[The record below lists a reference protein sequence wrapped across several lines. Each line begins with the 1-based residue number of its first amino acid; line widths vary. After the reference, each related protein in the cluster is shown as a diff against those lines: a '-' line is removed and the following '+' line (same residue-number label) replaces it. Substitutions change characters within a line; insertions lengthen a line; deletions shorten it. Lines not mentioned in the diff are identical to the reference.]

1 MNSSR
6 VAEPVAASVLESICR
21 ALRSARRVGLVGHV
35 TPDADCVAAIS
46 ALWLALPELAV
57 TPVVVLPARS
67 LSRRLRFL
75 VCSAGLSHQTD
86 GDLSACDL
94 VVVLDTAK
102 ERRVNLP
109 AGQMLPTGVPV
120 INIDH
125 HASNPG
131 FGQLSWIAPAA
142 SSTCELVY
150 QLLCA
155 LGCQITPTIATLLYA
170 GLHSDTRG
178 FSLPNTTPQS
188 LRIAHELATCGAR
201 IAEVCEKLQ
210 RSQSREEFE
219 LLKLIYANTR
229 LSDDGR
235 LAWSTASYDEIRRV
249 GCDAATIDD
258 QVEIPRCIEGI
269 LVAILFS
276 EGEPGIVRLNFRG
289 ERGVSVLELAQQFGG
304 GGHHSSAGARI
315 KATLEEAVARVLPV
329 AQEYVARLK
338 PTENSESTV

>member
-1 MNSSR
+1 MIRSK
-6 VAEPVAASVLESICR
+6 AATTPAAASVPPPICQ

-35 TPDADCVAAIS
+35 TPDADCVAAIA
-46 ALWLALPELAV
+46 ALWLALPELAA
-57 TPVVVLPARS
+57 TPVAVLPAHT
-67 LSRRLRFL
+67 LPRRLRFL
-75 VCSAGLSHQTD
+75 IRSAGLSHQTD
-86 GDLSACDL
+86 GDLCTCDL

-109 AGQMLPTGVPV
+109 AGQTLPTGVPV

-125 HASNPG
+125 HASNPA
-131 FGQLSWIAPAA
+131 FGQLNWIAPGA

-150 QLLCA
+150 ELLRA

-178 FSLPNTTPQS
+178 FSLSNTTPQS
-188 LRIAHELATCGAR
+188 LRIAHELAACGAR
-201 IAEVCEKLQ
+201 IAEVCEKLH

-229 LSDDGR
+229 LTADGR

-249 GCDAATIDD
+249 GCDAAAIDD
-258 QVEIPRCIEGI
+258 QVEIPRSIEGI
-269 LVAILFS
+269 LVAILFT
-276 EGEPGIVRLNFRG
+276 EGEPGVVRLNFRG
-289 ERGVSVLELAQQFGG
+289 EQGVSVLELAQQFGG

-315 KATLEEAVARVLPV
+315 KGKLEEAVAQVLPA

-338 PTENSESTV
+338 PAENAARP